1 MSETL
6 NAILIEEEP
15 APSRR
20 VRRRKWFKKKSD
32 EQDPG
37 LHVIRDTEEKPV
49 TSWSSGRHWSWW
61 VKSGF
66 LYMREPGIQSTT
78 HQCEA
83 TYLAVAA
90 PPTSSRGFIFGVDAF
105 SDWPFFADPFMS
117 YEDGELTV
125 PNVVRIGDVGKGKS
139 SGIATMAMLRPL
151 MLGRRCV
158 MIDKKYD
165 VERGEGEHAHKAG
178 VLGVNPIKFTTD
190 GTGSRINL
198 LDPAISAR
206 FEDHHEDEDTDPS
219 QADELHDGSE
229 DLDGGEQSGQAK
241 KVMEK
246 PTGQSGLLRAVITEA
261 LERPM
266 TSREGKAVRMAH
278 ETALKLAAAEGRVA
292 TIRDI
297 FNVMMLPDEDICREA
312 HVTVAEV
319 REWGLDPA
327 FALER
332 LLDDDLAGIVDGPTS
347 EEVSLGNGLTVFDVS
362 TLPEDGA
369 ALGIVMLIISTW
381 LANTLYAQKKRYGF
395 VTRTHLVIEEAWHVV
410 RGAFALIIQRLAK
423 TGRAFSLSCDFA
435 FHHVSDIPAGSPAAA
450 ILKEAGTKYFYGQ
463 DQYDEAMDTVT
474 MFALPP
480 GTEESLMGLDQG
492 VCLVKVGSKDPNMVV
507 HLRSDWEIDL
517 TNSDLAM
524 LAQGSLATAA

>member
-1 MSETL
+1 MSESIEAL
-6 NAILIEEEP
+6 LIEEEP
-15 APSRR
+15 EPTRR
-20 VRRRKWFKKKSD
+20 VRRRKWFKKKPAPAP
-32 EQDPG
+32 EV
-37 LHVIRDTEEKPV
+37 HVIRDTAETKEV
-49 TSWSSGRHWSWW
+49 TSWSSGRHWKWW

-105 SDWPFFADPFMS
+105 SDWPYFADPFFS
-117 YEDGELTV
+117 YEDKELTS

-151 MLGRRCV
+151 LLKRRSV
-158 MIDKKYD
+158 VLDKKFD
-165 VERGEGEHAHKAG
+165 IVRGEGEHAHKAR
-178 VLGVNPIKFTTD
+178 VLGVEPIRFTTD
-190 GTGSRINL
+190 GTGSRINI

-206 FEDHHEDEDTDPS
+206 FEEYDDG
-219 QADELHDGSE
+219 ADKDDDGV
-229 DLDGGEQSGQAK
+229 G
-241 KVMEK
+241 MEK
-246 PTGQSGLLRAVITEA
+246 PTGQAGILRAVITEA

-266 TSREGKAVRMAH
+266 TAREGKAVRMAH
-278 ETALKLAAAEGRVA
+278 LTALRTAKAEDRVA
-292 TIRDI
+292 TIRDV
-297 FNVMMLPDEDICREA
+297 FDALMLPDEEICAESY
-312 HVTVAEV
+312 VSVMEV

-332 LLDDDLAGIVDGPTS
+332 LLNDDLAGIIDGPTS
-347 EEVSLGNGLTVFDVS
+347 ENVSLGNGLTVFDIS
-362 TLPEDGA
+362 TLPEDGI

-381 LANTLYAQKKRYGF
+381 LANTLYAQKKRNGF
-395 VTRTHLVIEEAWHVV
+395 VTRTHLIIEEAWHVV

-423 TGRAFSLSCDFA
+423 TGRAFGLSCDFA
-435 FHHVSDIPAGSPAAA
+435 FHHVSDIPPGSPAAA

-463 DQYDEAMDTVT
+463 DQYDEALATVT

-480 GTEESLMGLDQG
+480 GTEETLIGLDQG
-492 VCLVKVGSKDPNMVV
+492 VCLVKVGSKDPNMVI
-507 HLRSDWEIDL
+507 HLRSDWETEL

-524 LAQGSLATAA
+524 LAQGALATAA

>member
-6 NAILIEEEP
+6 EAILIEEEP

-20 VRRRKWFKKKSD
+20 VRRRKRIKKSA
-32 EQDPG
+32 EENPG
-37 LHVIRDTEEKPV
+37 LHVIQDTEEQAV

-158 MIDKKYD
+158 VIDKKYD
-165 VERGEGEHAHKAG
+165 VERGEGEHAHKART
-178 VLGVNPIKFTTD
+178 LGVTPIKFTTD

-206 FEDHHEDEDTDPS
+206 FEDHDEDDVP
-219 QADELHDGSE
+219 QD
-229 DLDGGEQSGQAK
+229 GEQAK
-241 KVMEK
+241 TVMEK

-261 LERPM
+261 LGRPM

-278 ETALKLAAAEGRVA
+278 ETALRLAAAEGRVA
-292 TIRDI
+292 TIRDV

-347 EEVSLGNGLTVFDVS
+347 EDVSLGNGLTVFDVS

-381 LANTLYAQKKRYGF
+381 LANTLYAQKKRHGF

-435 FHHVSDIPAGSPAAA
+435 FHHVSDIPSGSPAAA

-463 DQYDEAMDTVT
+463 DQYDEAVDTVT
-474 MFALPP
+474 MFALPA

-492 VCLVKVGSKDPNMVV
+492 VCRVKVGSKDPNMVV